1 MLVSDCIEGDDED
14 SNEEEEMDSDE
25 DLSASDDDE
34 EEEGDMLPIEK
45 AARKQRARDKRD
57 QGQAEQELQM
67 NIKETEVYK
76 LPSGQDVAKDG
87 NLAPDLEV
95 LKQRIRD
102 IMQVCAS
109 ATSSRRLTVS
119 SD

>member
-1 MLVSDCIEGDDED
+1 
-14 SNEEEEMDSDE
+14 MDSDE